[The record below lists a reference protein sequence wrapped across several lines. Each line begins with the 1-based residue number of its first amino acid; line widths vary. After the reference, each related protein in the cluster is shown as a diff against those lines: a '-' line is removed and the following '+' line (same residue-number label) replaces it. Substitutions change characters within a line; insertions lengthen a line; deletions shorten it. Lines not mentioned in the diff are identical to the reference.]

1 MTLTWLNFPASI
13 HRNPLRAGMVRR
25 LMDYKWS
32 SYPAYAYGM
41 KAPAWLKTRII
52 LSQFGK
58 KDPQLAY
65 TRKVQRYSGEEA
77 SLFEE
82 LRYGLFFGTASF
94 ADKLKSWYLRGA
106 PHPEIP
112 QQSRLVKDHEPEK
125 LINEL
130 SVVLGCNP
138 EVFRKSLRI
147 SEADKS
153 HRDVMVYFLWQ
164 TGRFSNRKIAEL
176 FGLSYSSVSKRAG
189 IVRKRLRDEKTFK
202 DTFDQLNA
210 LIQMWTLFR

>member
-1 MTLTWLNFPASI
+1 
-13 HRNPLRAGMVRR
+13 MV
-25 LMDYKWS
+25 
-32 SYPAYAYGM
+32 
-41 KAPAWLKTRII
+41 
-52 LSQFGK
+52 
-58 KDPQLAY
+58 
-65 TRKVQRYSGEEA
+65 
-77 SLFEE
+77 
-82 LRYGLFFGTASF
+82 FFVGTASF
-94 ADKLKSWYLRGA
+94 ADKLKSRYLREV

-202 DTFDQLNA
+202 DKVDQLNA
-210 LIQMWTLFR
+210 LIQL

>member
-1 MTLTWLNFPASI
+1 
-13 HRNPLRAGMVRR
+13 
-25 LMDYKWS
+25 
-32 SYPAYAYGM
+32 
-41 KAPAWLKTRII
+41 
-52 LSQFGK
+52 
-58 KDPQLAY
+58 
-65 TRKVQRYSGEEA
+65 
-77 SLFEE
+77 
-82 LRYGLFFGTASF
+82 
-94 ADKLKSWYLRGA
+94 LRGA

-210 LIQMWTLFR
+210 LIQM